1 MNQEQLEA
9 TYQEDIFQIKPKP
22 IVVINERWED
32 LGEKERELLTKI
44 IAALRMSPDAITIVN
59 QPTLKVLS
67 FLGKTKRLI
76 YFGEVPAGVA
86 QYEVLESGDISFV
99 CSENLSQ
106 LIDNEEA
113 RKQLWQSLKKLFSL

>member
-76 YFGEVPAGVA
+76 YFGELPAGVA

>member
-76 YFGEVPAGVA
+76 YFGELPPGVA